1 MNAAFSAYLR
11 ALRSTRASGQATE
24 HSYRPALESLIQ
36 ATGGKGVRA
45 INEPTQGEYGAPDF
59 IVLRDDVPVGHIECK
74 NIGVDLDDAEQSAQ
88 LQRYRDAL
96 PNLILTD
103 YVEFR
108 WYVNGE
114 RQAAATLASA
124 GDDKLRAMPAAET
137 TVGALWESFFNADA
151 ASISNPAEL
160 AQRMA
165 GKARLLRKH
174 LCGILAQDDDD
185 VAPLR
190 QLLASYRKVLI
201 SDLSPD
207 GFADLQAQTV
217 AYGLFAARWLHDG
230 APADFTRQSAIFAQ
244 TTPFLRDVFGRVAGP
259 TADPR
264 ITWIV
269 DDLARLLARAPIA
282 EILEDFGRRT
292 QQKDPIV
299 HFYEDFLAVYDPK
312 LKERRGVF
320 YTPEPVVSYIVRS
333 VDKLLRNEFGLTD
346 GLADTATVKTK
357 SDDGETRTSPRVL
370 ILDPAAG
377 TGSFLSE
384 TVSVIR
390 ADLEQRGL
398 GGAWP
403 DYVNKHL
410 LPRLFGFE
418 LLMAPYAIAHL
429 KLAIEIGDDP
439 RQLMMPTGERL
450 NIFLTNSLE
459 EAHESASGPAFGAEI
474 AYEAQQADAIKRD
487 RPVMVV
493 IGNPPYSGESAND
506 GDWIRDLLRGR
517 VDGSPSSYFRID
529 GGPLGERNKK
539 WLNDDYVKFIRFAQ
553 WRIEQTGEGI
563 LGFVTNHSYLD
574 NPTFRGMRESLIE
587 AFDDIY
593 VLDLHGSGKKTQR
606 LPDGRQDQNVFD
618 IQQGVAISIF
628 VKRNGGTRPA
638 RLRHA
643 DLRGER
649 YASDS
654 GGKYGWLA
662 ANDVAST
669 DWTELAPKLPSYWF
683 VPRDETLADEYE
695 KEWALKD
702 IFPVNSA
709 GIVTARDKLAIQWSR
724 EDMARVA
731 SDFAA
736 RSAEDARS
744 HYGLSEDSQDWNVSA
759 AQADIRDHPDTDEQI
774 TPIFYRPFNTR
785 YTYYTGR
792 SRGFICRPRTEVMR
806 HMLAGPNLGLISC
819 RQQSQ
824 QGDWSL
830 CGATRGI
837 IESCAISN
845 KTREINYLFPLY
857 VYTPDGDAL
866 DLDIP
871 DRSPNLAPEFVAE
884 LAAALNLE
892 FTPDGRGDLQASF
905 GPEDVLHYIYA
916 ILHSPEYRRRYADF
930 LKSEFP
936 RIPPPG
942 SRALFAE
949 LAAHGAQLVAL
960 HLMEAA
966 GDDQPAF
973 NAHGTNLVDK
983 LRYVAPT
990 DDDPGR
996 VYINTAQH
1004 FEGVAPETWEFTIG
1018 GYQPALKWLK
1028 DRKGRN
1034 LSYDDIRHYQR
1045 ICAALAE
1052 MPKLMSRIDVTIDA
1066 HGGWPL
1072 SAPTN

>member
-1 MNAAFSAYLR
+1 MNAAFRAYLR
-11 ALRSTRASGQATE
+11 TLRGTRASGQATE
-24 HSYRPALESLIQ
+24 HSYRPALETLIQ

-74 NIGVDLDDAEQSAQ
+74 NIGVSLDAAEQSPQ

-114 RQAAATLASA
+114 CRATATLASA
-124 GDDKLRAMPAAET
+124 GDDKLRAMPNAEI
-137 TVGALWESFFNADA
+137 TVGTLWGEFFNTDA

-201 SDLSPD
+201 SELSPD

-346 GLADTATVKTK
+346 GLADTATIETK
-357 SDDGETRTSPRVL
+357 SENGDTRTSPRVL

-403 DYVNKHL
+403 EYVNKHL

-429 KLAIEIGDDP
+429 KLAIAIGDDP
-439 RQLMMPTGERL
+439 RQFMMPTGERL

-459 EAHESASGPAFGAEI
+459 AAHEDATGAMFSAEI
-474 AYEAQQADAIKRD
+474 AHEARQADAVKRD
-487 RPVMVV
+487 HPVMVV
-493 IGNPPYSGESAND
+493 IGNPPYSGHSANN
-506 GDWIRDLLRGR
+506 GKWIKDLIHGKIEGSPADYFS
-517 VDGSPSSYFRID
+517 VDGA
-529 GGPLGERNKK
+529 PLGEQNPK
-539 WLNDDYVKFIRFAQ
+539 WVNNDYVKFIRFAQ
-553 WRIEQTGEGI
+553 WRIERTGEGI
-563 LGFVTNHSYLD
+563 LAFVTSNSYLD
-574 NPTFRGMRESLIE
+574 SPTFRGVRRSLMTSFSE
-587 AFDDIY
+587 LY
-593 VLDLHGSGKKTQR
+593 LLDLHGNSKKLER
-606 LPDGRQDQNVFD
+606 GPDGEPDENVFD
-618 IQQGVAISIF
+618 ITEGVVIGIF
-628 VKRNGGTRPA
+628 VRRAESDGRPA
-638 RLRHA
+638 RILHH
-643 DLRGER
+643 DLRGRRGSEN
-649 YASDS
+649 SP
-654 GGKYGWLA
+654 GKYRWLSEH
-662 ANDVAST
+662 DVEST
-669 DWTELAPKLPSYWF
+669 SWNELAPRPSQYLF
-683 VPRDETLADEYE
+683 VPQDDTLSTEYE
-695 KEWALKD
+695 AGWQLTDA
-702 IFPVNSA
+702 FPVNALGFQSH
-709 GIVTARDKLAIQWSR
+709 RDRFAIAHTKEEVMSR
-724 EDMARVA
+724 LEDMRNEAI
-731 SDFAA
+731 D
-736 RSAEDARS
+736 DQT
-744 HYGLSEDSQDWNVSA
+744 L
-759 AQADIRDHPDTDEQI
+759 
-774 TPIFYRPFNTR
+774 
-785 YTYYTGR
+785 R
-792 SRGFICRPRTEVMR
+792 SRYKLRDNRDWQLAR
-806 HMLAGPNLGLISC
+806 ARAALQLAGASANELIIRC
-819 RQQSQ
+819 CYRALDDRWCFYGKEFMDYPRRELMENVAGQENICLNIARQTKAA
-824 QGDWSL
+824 DWRHALVSDAPSSAVFL
-830 CGATRGI
+830 EVKDG
-837 IESCAISN
+837 SSV
-845 KTREINYLFPLY
+845 LPLY
-857 VYTPDGDAL
+857 LYPESSDAL

-871 DRSPNLAPEFVAE
+871 DRTPNLAPEFVAE

-892 FTPDGRGDLQASF
+892 FTPDGRGDLDASF
-905 GPEDVLHYIYA
+905 GPEDVIHYIYA

-930 LKSEFP
+930 LKSDFP

-949 LAAHGAQLVAL
+949 LAAHGARLVAL

-973 NAHGTNLVDK
+973 KVPGANLVDK
-983 LRYVAPT
+983 FRYVAPT

-996 VYINTAQH
+996 VYINAAQH
-1004 FEGVAPETWEFTIG
+1004 FEGVAPETWQFTIG
-1018 GYQPALKWLK
+1018 GYQPAHKWLK

-1052 MPKLMSRIDVTIDA
+1052 MPKLMSRIDATIDA